1 MEWIYQYLKLLLD
14 KFLVLLLYVH
24 FASFAMSMTML

>member
-14 KFLVLLLYVH
+14 KFLVLLLYIY
-24 FASFAMSMTML
+24 FASFAMFMTML